1 MMHSEESPMAN
12 LLTVEVQSGEDKVE
26 LRISPNATVFHLAA
40 EAQKVLPLKD
50 FPSLS
55 RDDRELEHDSSL
67 AELGIKNGDILKVN
81 IKKTSGPMDG
91 FHMDLASDTTGFSR
105 ETSLFTTDGSGGT
118 ETPADD
124 DLGHAWKAPR
134 MGAPWQ
140 AVGAACAPVGSL
152 FQNAVSS
159 PLADTTPPHDGEGA
173 ITHSLREVIKKIVGP
188 NGCGP
193 QEVQDLMSIAED
205 MEKVECE
212 HAGMKKRLA
221 RLADLTREQA
231 QTAQEALHL
240 AQDSARVSLQ
250 LRELACAVNSDGDGE
265 SPPVASQSS
274 PGSREEDN
282 QMLFQAMMVGL
293 QQAALQQ
300 QQQAAAAKEEEPR
313 SFLMKRGDVDMQEAH
328 QQAQQQKPA
337 AERSVSGSGVASS
350 VHMTKEEMDK
360 ARRAR
365 AEKLE
370 RDQAKKA
377 RERQEAEAKSRSREA
392 LFNSP
397 FAGAAKPMG
406 KY

>member
-1 MMHSEESPMAN
+1 MAN

-40 EAQKVLPLKD
+40 EAQKALPLKD

-81 IKKTSGPMDG
+81 IKKMTSGLGGPMDG
-91 FHMDLASDTTGFSR
+91 LHMDLASDTTGFSR

-140 AVGAACAPVGSL
+140 AVGATCGAPVGSL

-159 PLADTTPPHDGEGA
+159 PVADTTPPHDGEGV

-188 NGCGP
+188 SGCGP

-221 RLADLTREQA
+221 RLSDLTREQA
-231 QTAQEALHL
+231 QMAQEALQM

-265 SPPVASQSS
+265 SPAVVASQSS

-313 SFLMKRGDVDMQEAH
+313 SFLMKRGDVEMQEAH

-370 RDQAKKA
+370 RDQAEKA

-397 FAGAAKPMG
+397 FAGATKPMG
-406 KY
+406 KF